1 MSIWKK
7 AGIKVQITGRS
18 KIAAAIITGALAVF
32 IAVELAEF
40 FKPEVV
46 LGKWQLLWS
55 VLCALGAGA
64 AELISVQWT
73 GDHGPVRQRRAMIV
87 LFLLLPVATLT
98 MMEFLHGTFIYN
110 WTPAV
115 FAENYVFMLVIYL
128 VFFAITGNIHTP
140 VTLANIL
147 CYIFGM
153 VNHFVLEFRGTVFVP
168 SDIASAKTGMSVA
181 GGYAITPDN
190 QVVLATALFVLLLVV
205 AHKMR
210 MENPAQKDIS
220 Y

>member
-1 MSIWKK
+1 
-7 AGIKVQITGRS
+7 
-18 KIAAAIITGALAVF
+18 
-32 IAVELAEF
+32 
-40 FKPEVV
+40 
-46 LGKWQLLWS
+46 
-55 VLCALGAGA
+55 
-64 AELISVQWT
+64 
-73 GDHGPVRQRRAMIV
+73 MIV

-153 VNHFVLEFRGTVFVP
+153 VNHFG
-168 SDIASAKTGMSVA
+168 A
-181 GGYAITPDN
+181 GIPRHRFCAFG
-190 QVVLATALFVLLLVV
+190 
-205 AHKMR
+205 HW
-210 MENPAQKDIS
+210 PAPKRV
-220 Y
+220 

>member
-46 LGKWQLLWS
+46 FGKWQLLWS

-87 LFLLLPVATLT
+87 LFFTA
-98 MMEFLHGTFIYN
+98 
-110 WTPAV
+110 AC
-115 FAENYVFMLVIYL
+115 
-128 VFFAITGNIHTP
+128 GNPYHDGI
-140 VTLANIL
+140 
-147 CYIFGM
+147 
-153 VNHFVLEFRGTVFVP
+153 
-168 SDIASAKTGMSVA
+168 SACTDC
-181 GGYAITPDN
+181 P
-190 QVVLATALFVLLLVV
+190 
-205 AHKMR
+205 
-210 MENPAQKDIS
+210 
-220 Y
+220 

>member
-64 AELISVQWT
+64 APEALDRAFLDELT
-73 GDHGPVRQRRAMIV
+73 ALND
-87 LFLLLPVATLT
+87 LFHREYGVPLTLS
-98 MMEFLHGTFIYN
+98 ELGVSRDDL
-110 WTPAV
+110 PAV
-115 FAENYVFMLVIYL
+115 AKQARYDGAALYNETE
-128 VFFAITGNIHTP
+128 ITLEDAMT
-140 VTLANIL
+140 
-147 CYIFGM
+147 
-153 VNHFVLEFRGTVFVP
+153 VLE
-168 SDIASAKTGMSVA
+168 AA
-181 GGYAITPDN
+181 Y
-190 QVVLATALFVLLLVV
+190 
-205 AHKMR
+205 
-210 MENPAQKDIS
+210 
-220 Y
+220 

>member
-1 MSIWKK
+1 MPSPEISI
-7 AGIKVQITGRS
+7 
-18 KIAAAIITGALAVF
+18 
-32 IAVELAEF
+32 
-40 FKPEVV
+40 P
-46 LGKWQLLWS
+46 
-55 VLCALGAGA
+55 
-64 AELISVQWT
+64 
-73 GDHGPVRQRRAMIV
+73 
-87 LFLLLPVATLT
+87 
-98 MMEFLHGTFIYN
+98 
-110 WTPAV
+110 
-115 FAENYVFMLVIYL
+115 
-128 VFFAITGNIHTP
+128 P

-210 MENPAQKDIS
+210 MENPAKILVRSVRIGGAAVALVFCGLLYNTDWFADHGMKPDFFNQTRGYTNHGSLFHFWINTKYLSVQEPKDYSAEKRPAALWKRCCPQWTLWAKYRWARKADRCPIS
-220 Y
+220 SAL

>member
-1 MSIWKK
+1 M
-7 AGIKVQITGRS
+7 
-18 KIAAAIITGALAVF
+18 
-32 IAVELAEF
+32 
-40 FKPEVV
+40 
-46 LGKWQLLWS
+46 WS

-153 VNHFVLEFRGTVFVP
+153 VNHFCAGIPRHRFVP
-168 SDIASAKTGMSVA
+168 SDIASAKTV
-181 GGYAITPDN
+181 
-190 QVVLATALFVLLLVV
+190 
-205 AHKMR
+205 
-210 MENPAQKDIS
+210 
-220 Y
+220 